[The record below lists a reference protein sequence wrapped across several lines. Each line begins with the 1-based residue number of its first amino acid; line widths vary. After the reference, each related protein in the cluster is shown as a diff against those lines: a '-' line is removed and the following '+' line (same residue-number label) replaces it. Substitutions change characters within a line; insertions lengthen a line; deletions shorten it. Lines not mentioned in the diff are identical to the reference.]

1 MDLSQLDFKSHLDA
15 PKGTIYLQPMKV
27 ALKKDHFY
35 RSVYLAWMD
44 PQRFPEEA
52 IKIVAELLLPK
63 WSWLNCLFSLLL
75 PRGGNRVLSTSQV
88 LGTNTHPSQSFF
100 NEKNNLSED
109 VGWPQCLQ
117 TSELELWILVWIWMI
132 LLMLLSRV
140 ETMVRSMLKSKRH
153 LRLVLGAFA

>member
-1 MDLSQLDFKSHLDA
+1 MVPSSRCHFRGMDLSQLDFKSHLDA

-63 WSWLNCLFSLLL
+63 WSWLNCFFSLLL

-88 LGTNTHPSQSFF
+88 LGTNTHPSVIFQW
-100 NEKNNLSED
+100 EKQAFRGHRVTSVFIDKWIRVVNPSVNLDDSPGASLKGGD
-109 VGWPQCLQ
+109 NGKKY
-117 TSELELWILVWIWMI
+117 
-132 LLMLLSRV
+132 V
-140 ETMVRSMLKSKRH
+140 EI
-153 LRLVLGAFA
+153 